1 MRRPVFA
8 TTCLL
13 QLFLFSWRPL
23 SGQGT
28 PQARPLPINGG
39 LALLHQAIPDASLR
53 VIPQGEHV
61 PILGARAPL
70 FLEMASAFLRVERLQ
85 QRAGR

>member
-1 MRRPVFA
+1 MRRAVFA

-13 QLFLFSWRPL
+13 HLFLFAWRPL

-28 PQARPLPINGG
+28 PQVRPLPINVG
-39 LALLHQAIPDASLR
+39 LALLHQAIPDASLW
-53 VIPQGEHV
+53 VLIPKGETV

-70 FLEMASAFLRVERLQ
+70 FLERAFAFLQGGRLQ
-85 QRAGR
+85 